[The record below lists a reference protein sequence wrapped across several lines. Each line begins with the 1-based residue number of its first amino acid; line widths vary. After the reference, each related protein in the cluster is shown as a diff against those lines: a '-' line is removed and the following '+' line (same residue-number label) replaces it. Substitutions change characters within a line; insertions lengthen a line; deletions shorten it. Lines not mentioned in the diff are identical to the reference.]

1 MINRYYKNDNLNN
14 DEIKN
19 SFTQKFDF
27 NSLDYNYYADIPEKF
42 TALIKNI
49 KIISTKF
56 EFIEINK
63 LNFSN
68 YQYNILSNDSIVL
81 KLAGEDVEFI
91 TPSGLVFKVCD
102 EDIINLIINNTF
114 THIICYKDEFTK
126 FENVYSLDL
135 LTNIFLNKKSNSID
149 ELLSFYGCSIE
160 EEYCKYYALLYIYP
174 YIRKFIKKYNLT
186 SYIDLEHKVA
196 KIAYASQKSYKLSKE
211 KTLNRISYVNNRI
224 NEISTEINYSSS
236 SSYNATEHLKSLV
249 NNNTYK
255 PTFNQRLCN
264 YYNQDK
270 LYELHELYCEHFSHI
285 RITKKLPLQ
294 LIDSYN
300 SLGNIDSSIFI
311 KNFLS
316 DEIFIKGSY
325 RNLFNA
331 IVFDILKDTRYIN
344 LYNENNIW
352 SETLKSNNV
361 NFDDKTLILLDLY
374 FKAYISGCKNDDDY
388 INYFLKEEVTILTEE
403 ELFEIKT
410 IFLNNFKPLIDRIDT
425 YNTELYKTT
434 KCDLIHHSS
443 NHTPLYIAALSKQR
457 LIIKTMYSEIDAYCS
472 DFNKKNKSKIKIDG
486 ISNNSIYLSCDHISQ
501 NVAIDTLN
509 RLLVTIFNKF
519 INKVTADCYVEV
531 LSK

>member
-1 MINRYYKNDNLNN
+1 M
-14 DEIKN
+14 
-19 SFTQKFDF
+19 
-27 NSLDYNYYADIPEKF
+27 
-42 TALIKNI
+42 
-49 KIISTKF
+49 
-56 EFIEINK
+56 
-63 LNFSN
+63 
-68 YQYNILSNDSIVL
+68 
-81 KLAGEDVEFI
+81 
-91 TPSGLVFKVCD
+91 
-102 EDIINLIINNTF
+102 
-114 THIICYKDEFTK
+114 
-126 FENVYSLDL
+126 
-135 LTNIFLNKKSNSID
+135 
-149 ELLSFYGCSIE
+149 
-160 EEYCKYYALLYIYP
+160 
-174 YIRKFIKKYNLT
+174 
-186 SYIDLEHKVA
+186 A

-374 FKAYISGCKNDDDY
+374 FKAYIVFY
-388 INYFLKEEVTILTEE
+388 T
-403 ELFEIKT
+403 
-410 IFLNNFKPLIDRIDT
+410 
-425 YNTELYKTT
+425 
-434 KCDLIHHSS
+434 
-443 NHTPLYIAALSKQR
+443 
-457 LIIKTMYSEIDAYCS
+457 
-472 DFNKKNKSKIKIDG
+472 
-486 ISNNSIYLSCDHISQ
+486 
-501 NVAIDTLN
+501 
-509 RLLVTIFNKF
+509 
-519 INKVTADCYVEV
+519 
-531 LSK
+531 